1 MKKNKMMIIALM
13 SVFCILLWGIF
24 FMLGIKT
31 IGAVLVPIALCL
43 LCWGAGVVYEK
54 VIDRTGES
62 KKVAVTMLLLVLLG
76 ILSVLFL
83 SEGKDIAGKVVSF
96 IFPSVLGG
104 AIFAGGRVGAKCKE
118 SFDEKKLAS
127 YKGGALGIGVASLL
141 LYAFIVLNRH
151 VIGTVNDVWQM
162 IVFAVIFFIAGF
174 YEKTSESKSE
184 DSEENAEEKTVEEA
198 IEESVEEK
206 TVEEAII
213 EAEEEKTAEE
223 AIENSVEDIAE
234 EPIEDSVEEKI
245 VEEAIENNVEDIA
258 EEAIE
263 DDVEEQTAEESIE
276 DNAEED
282 TAEEATENSVEE
294 NTVEEAIK
302 EAEEDKAEEAIEDDV
317 EEQTA
322 EVPIDNKAEK
332 EDTAKESKADNI
344 QDIHELIKKIAS
356 IENDNE
362 ENTQLEKCE

>member
-1 MKKNKMMIIALM
+1 MKKNKMMIIVLM
-13 SVFCILLWGIF
+13 AVFCILLWGIF

-43 LCWGAGVVYEK
+43 LCWGAGVVYER

-118 SFDEKKLAS
+118 GFDEKKLAS

-151 VIGTVNDVWQM
+151 VVGTVNDVWQM

-184 DSEENAEEKTVEEA
+184 DSDEVAEESAEENGAETPIDNSEDA
-198 IEESVEEK
+198 SDES
-206 TVEEAII
+206 
-213 EAEEEKTAEE
+213 
-223 AIENSVEDIAE
+223 IAE
-234 EPIEDSVEEKI
+234 TTEVKEDSVEEITEANSDEAIKDI
-245 VEEAIENNVEDIA
+245 VEESVDNNETEDIDAVEAIENTTEEHIEESETSNVETPDETESADDIEA
-258 EEAIE
+258 AGPEVLDPKDSETPIVEEIKPDEAIE
-263 DDVEEQTAEESIE
+263 IDQEIISTEDNEDPSSDEVINEEESTEDVE
-276 DNAEED
+276 N
-282 TAEEATENSVEE
+282 EAV
-294 NTVEEAIK
+294 
-302 EAEEDKAEEAIEDDV
+302 
-317 EEQTA
+317 
-322 EVPIDNKAEK
+322 
-332 EDTAKESKADNI
+332 
-344 QDIHELIKKIAS
+344 
-356 IENDNE
+356 
-362 ENTQLEKCE
+362 

>member
-13 SVFCILLWGIF
+13 AVFCILLWGIF

-43 LCWGAGVVYEK
+43 LCWGAGVVYER

-62 KKVAVTMLLLVLLG
+62 KKAAVTMLLLVLLG

-118 SFDEKKLAS
+118 EFDEKKLAS

-141 LYAFIVLNRH
+141 LYVFIVLNRH
-151 VIGTVNDVWQM
+151 VVGTVNDVWQM

-184 DSEENAEEKTVEEA
+184 DSDEGAGEND
-198 IEESVEEK
+198 EESVAKTSIDNLEDVSDESIAETTEDTIEANSKEATEDYVEK
-206 TVEEAII
+206 SIEDNGAEDIDAVEAI
-213 EAEEEKTAEE
+213 E
-223 AIENSVEDIAE
+223 AIEN
-234 EPIEDSVEEKI
+234 
-245 VEEAIENNVEDIA
+245 
-258 EEAIE
+258 
-263 DDVEEQTAEESIE
+263 TAEESAEVIE
-276 DNAEED
+276 DSAEERTEVKED
-282 TAEEATENSVEE
+282 SAEEIAEANS
-294 NTVEEAIK
+294 EEAL
-302 EAEEDKAEEAIEDDV
+302 KA
-317 EEQTA
+317 
-322 EVPIDNKAEK
+322 
-332 EDTAKESKADNI
+332 
-344 QDIHELIKKIAS
+344 
-356 IENDNE
+356 
-362 ENTQLEKCE
+362 

>member
-13 SVFCILLWGIF
+13 AVFCILLWGIF

-43 LCWGAGVVYEK
+43 LCWGAGVVYER

-62 KKVAVTMLLLVLLG
+62 KKAAVTILLLVLLG

-118 SFDEKKLAS
+118 EFDEKKLAS

-141 LYAFIVLNRH
+141 LYVFIVLNRH
-151 VIGTVNDVWQM
+151 VVGTVNDVWQM

-184 DSEENAEEKTVEEA
+184 DSNEGAGEND
-198 IEESVEEK
+198 EESVTETSMDNLEDISDESIAE
-206 TVEEAII
+206 TTEDTIEDTI
-213 EAEEEKTAEE
+213 EANSKEATEDYAEKSIEDNGAEDIDAVE
-223 AIENSVEDIAE
+223 AIENTAE
-234 EPIEDSVEEKI
+234 ESTEVKEDSVEE
-245 VEEAIENNVEDIA
+245 IA
-258 EEAIE
+258 EANP
-263 DDVEEQTAEESIE
+263 EE
-276 DNAEED
+276 
-282 TAEEATENSVEE
+282 VL
-294 NTVEEAIK
+294 
-302 EAEEDKAEEAIEDDV
+302 KA
-317 EEQTA
+317 
-322 EVPIDNKAEK
+322 
-332 EDTAKESKADNI
+332 
-344 QDIHELIKKIAS
+344 
-356 IENDNE
+356 
-362 ENTQLEKCE
+362 

>member
-13 SVFCILLWGIF
+13 AVFCILLWGIF

-43 LCWGAGVVYEK
+43 LCWGAGVVYER

-62 KKVAVTMLLLVLLG
+62 KKAAVTMLLLVLLG

-118 SFDEKKLAS
+118 EFDEKKLAS

-141 LYAFIVLNRH
+141 LYVFIVLNRH
-151 VIGTVNDVWQM
+151 VVGTVNDVWQM

-184 DSEENAEEKTVEEA
+184 DSDEGAGEND
-198 IEESVEEK
+198 EESVAKTSIDNLEDVSDESIAETTEDTIEANSKEATEDYVEK
-206 TVEEAII
+206 SIEDNGAEDIDAVEAI
-213 EAEEEKTAEE
+213 E
-223 AIENSVEDIAE
+223 AIENTAE
-234 EPIEDSVEEKI
+234 ESAEVIEDSAEERTEVKEDSVEEI
-245 VEEAIENNVEDIA
+245 AAANSEEVL
-258 EEAIE
+258 
-263 DDVEEQTAEESIE
+263 
-276 DNAEED
+276 
-282 TAEEATENSVEE
+282 
-294 NTVEEAIK
+294 
-302 EAEEDKAEEAIEDDV
+302 KA
-317 EEQTA
+317 
-322 EVPIDNKAEK
+322 
-332 EDTAKESKADNI
+332 
-344 QDIHELIKKIAS
+344 
-356 IENDNE
+356 
-362 ENTQLEKCE
+362 

>member
-13 SVFCILLWGIF
+13 AVFCILLWGIF

-43 LCWGAGVVYEK
+43 LCWGAGVVYER

-62 KKVAVTMLLLVLLG
+62 KKAAVTMLLLVLLG

-118 SFDEKKLAS
+118 EFDEKKLAS

-141 LYAFIVLNRH
+141 LYVFIVLNRH
-151 VIGTVNDVWQM
+151 VVGTVNDVWQM

-184 DSEENAEEKTVEEA
+184 DSDEGAGEND
-198 IEESVEEK
+198 EESVAKTSIDNLEDVSDESIAETTEDTIEANSKEATEDYVEK
-206 TVEEAII
+206 SIEDNGAEDIDAVEAI
-213 EAEEEKTAEE
+213 E
-223 AIENSVEDIAE
+223 AIENTAE
-234 EPIEDSVEEKI
+234 ESAEVIEDSAEESTEVKEDSVEE
-245 VEEAIENNVEDIA
+245 IA
-258 EEAIE
+258 EANP
-263 DDVEEQTAEESIE
+263 EE
-276 DNAEED
+276 
-282 TAEEATENSVEE
+282 VL
-294 NTVEEAIK
+294 
-302 EAEEDKAEEAIEDDV
+302 KA
-317 EEQTA
+317 
-322 EVPIDNKAEK
+322 
-332 EDTAKESKADNI
+332 
-344 QDIHELIKKIAS
+344 
-356 IENDNE
+356 
-362 ENTQLEKCE
+362 

>member
-13 SVFCILLWGIF
+13 AVFCILLWGIF

-43 LCWGAGVVYEK
+43 LCWGAGVVYER

-62 KKVAVTMLLLVLLG
+62 KKAAVTMLLLVLLG

-118 SFDEKKLAS
+118 EFDEKKLAS

-141 LYAFIVLNRH
+141 LYVFIVLNRH
-151 VIGTVNDVWQM
+151 VVGTVNDVWQM

-184 DSEENAEEKTVEEA
+184 DSDEGAGEND
-198 IEESVEEK
+198 EESVAKTSIDNLEDVSDESIAETTEDTIEANSKEATEDYVEK
-206 TVEEAII
+206 SIEDNGAEDIDAVEAI
-213 EAEEEKTAEE
+213 E
-223 AIENSVEDIAE
+223 AIENTAE
-234 EPIEDSVEEKI
+234 ESAEVIEDSAEESTEVKEDSVEEI
-245 VEEAIENNVEDIA
+245 AAANSEEVL
-258 EEAIE
+258 
-263 DDVEEQTAEESIE
+263 
-276 DNAEED
+276 
-282 TAEEATENSVEE
+282 
-294 NTVEEAIK
+294 
-302 EAEEDKAEEAIEDDV
+302 KA
-317 EEQTA
+317 
-322 EVPIDNKAEK
+322 
-332 EDTAKESKADNI
+332 
-344 QDIHELIKKIAS
+344 
-356 IENDNE
+356 
-362 ENTQLEKCE
+362 